1 MFFNGLRMEMEDQ
14 FRVNASFSRDV
25 WHLSV
30 ADLRRFRVLA
40 NLKWRVCN
48 RGPALW
54 RTAPHIPRR
63 RPE

>member
-30 ADLRRFRVLA
+30 ADLRRFRVL
-40 NLKWRVCN
+40 VCPIQFK
-48 RGPALW
+48 GGEFALT
-54 RTAPHIPRR
+54 RDNK
-63 RPE
+63 